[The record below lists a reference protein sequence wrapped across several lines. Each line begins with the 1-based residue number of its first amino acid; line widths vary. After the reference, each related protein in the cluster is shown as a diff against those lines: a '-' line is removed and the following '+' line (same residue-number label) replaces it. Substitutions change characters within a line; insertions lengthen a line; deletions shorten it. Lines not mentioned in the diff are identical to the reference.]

1 MIGNEDR
8 AENPGF
14 FPVHSLGALLGQ
26 RYGIFSALGMDENLA
41 FTDYVRASAE
51 LGAPADGPVL
61 EGLLSRLRATLRKE
75 LVARGL
81 WSSSPGRLGIH
92 GYESWSGDRA
102 RAVDE
107 LVSDCLCE
115 AILYRLPTFEP
126 FLKIQENVEGLVLR
140 AVRNFLYDRQRGNDP
155 LGGRAFEFVRDVVRQ
170 AIETGRLELVEG
182 GPGIHN
188 SVRLGFKGASRVRL
202 EPDAE
207 VDQKVATWVRH
218 VAVPD
223 FLRKLSRGHK
233 GQRKLVSQ
241 AVEQLAELEGEIG
254 AASFLFKTLVDPWKY
269 ELRGYWLST
278 LTLDLPA
285 SDTASAADRSK
296 GSSFE
301 DRQAY
306 LALKR
311 CVEAGIDTS
320 NEVEEVKDRLHLLF
334 ETFET
339 LSAESQGTI
348 SPREVGDR
356 NLERLLDIPRRHI
369 RTLRR
374 ALKDLVRSCGGHGS

>member
-1 MIGNEDR
+1 
-8 AENPGF
+8 
-14 FPVHSLGALLGQ
+14 
-26 RYGIFSALGMDENLA
+26 MDENLA
-41 FTDYVRASAE
+41 FTDYVRVSAE
-51 LGAPADGPVL
+51 LGGPADGPVL
-61 EGLLSRLRATLRKE
+61 DGLLSRLRATLRKE

-81 WSSSPGRLGIH
+81 WPSPPGRLGIH
-92 GYESWSGDRA
+92 GYESWSADRG
-102 RAVDE
+102 RALDE
-107 LVSDCLCE
+107 LVSDCFCE
-115 AILYRLPTFEP
+115 AILYRLPTFEQ
-126 FLKIQENVEGLVLR
+126 FLKTQENVEGLVLR

-155 LGGRAFEFVRDVVRQ
+155 LGGRAFEFARDMVRQ
-170 AIETGRLELVEG
+170 AIEAGRLQLFEG
-182 GPGIHN
+182 GPRIHN
-188 SVRLGFKGASRVRL
+188 SSRLGFKGESRERL
-202 EPDAE
+202 EPDAG

-241 AVEQLAELEGEIG
+241 AVEQLAELKGEIG
-254 AASFLFKTLVDPWKY
+254 AASFLFKALVDPWKY

-285 SDTASAADRSK
+285 SGTASAVDRPK

-301 DRQAY
+301 DRQGY

-311 CVEAGIDTS
+311 CVETGIDS
-320 NEVEEVKDRLHLLF
+320 SSEIEEVKDRLHLLF

-339 LSAESQGTI
+339 LSAESQGRI
-348 SPREVGDR
+348 SPRDVGDR

-374 ALKDLVRSCGGHGS
+374 ALKDLIRNCGGHGS